1 MKQNQ
6 NQHKNTQETTMVVQN
21 SSNQKK
27 DKKIKYEEKKLSMEK
42 KLSWHSYLVER
53 NTIKEGTELLP
64 PSCSLYSTQLSV
76 IICVC

>member
-42 KLSWHSYLVER
+42 KLS
-53 NTIKEGTELLP
+53 
-64 PSCSLYSTQLSV
+64 
-76 IICVC
+76 